1 MSRSQYEQVVDGEW
15 WLFREGR
22 SNRRCKIA
30 CCDCGL
36 VHQFKIRIRAGK
48 LYMQATRLPRE
59 TGGLRATRKH
69 LHPRPS
75 ARKEPG
81 R

>member
-1 MSRSQYEQVVDGEW
+1 MSRSRYEQVTDGEW
-15 WLFREGR
+15 WLFHDGR

-48 LYMQATRLPRE
+48 LYMQANRLPRE
-59 TGGLRATRKH
+59 TGGLRATCQKSMERK
-69 LHPRPS
+69 
-75 ARKEPG
+75 G
-81 R
+81 RVR